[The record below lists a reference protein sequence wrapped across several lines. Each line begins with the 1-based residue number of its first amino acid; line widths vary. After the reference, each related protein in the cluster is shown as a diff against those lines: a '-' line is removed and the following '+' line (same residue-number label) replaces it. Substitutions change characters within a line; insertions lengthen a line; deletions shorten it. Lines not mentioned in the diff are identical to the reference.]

1 MTDPA
6 DIFKALGDETRLRL
20 VNLLLQSDGDLC
32 VCEMADALRLP
43 QYQISKHLSI
53 LKSAGLVLA
62 SREGTWVYH
71 RLDRE
76 ESPLLRDLF
85 KVLSRHL
92 NQQQFQEDATRLA
105 QRLAL
110 REEGKCVVGFVS
122 ENELTKI
129 LRRKKV
135 VMT

>member
-1 MTDPA
+1 MTGQVE
-6 DIFKALGDETRLRL
+6 IFKALGDETRLRL
-20 VNLLLQSDGDLC
+20 VNLFLQTDQDLC
-32 VCEMADALRLP
+32 VCEMADALKLP
-43 QYQISKHLSI
+43 QYQVSKHLSI

-62 SREGTWVYH
+62 SREGTWVYY
-71 RLDRE
+71 RLDTE

-92 NQQQFQEDATRLA
+92 SQQQFADDSAKLA
-105 QRLAL
+105 LRLAL

-122 ENELTKI
+122 ENELKKI
-129 LRRKKV
+129 LRQKKV

>member
-1 MTDPA
+1 MTDPVE
-6 DIFKALGDETRLRL
+6 IFKALGDETRLRL
-20 VNLLLQSDGDLC
+20 INLLLQTNEDLC
-32 VCEMADALRLP
+32 VCEMVHALELP
-43 QYQISKHLSI
+43 QYQISKHLII
-53 LKSAGLVLA
+53 LKSAGLLQA
-62 SREGTWVYH
+62 TREGTWVYY

-92 NQQQFQEDATRLA
+92 NQQTFADDAAKLT

-110 REEGKCVVGFVS
+110 REDDKCVVGFIS
-122 ENELTKI
+122 TAEMNKL
-129 LRRKKV
+129 LRQKKV